1 MSKTG
6 FSKDFIWGAATSAP
20 QIEGAWKE
28 GGKSLSIWD
37 VAPEKKIKNRENC
50 HVSCDHYHHWKED
63 VALMKQMG
71 LKAYRFSISW
81 SRIMPSEGVV
91 NQEGLKFYSDLVD
104 ELLMA
109 QIEPIVTIF
118 HWDMPLWVFK
128 KGGWL
133 NKRIV
138 GYFKDYAKAVVSA
151 LSDRVKWWIT
161 INEPGCFIMNAY
173 LQGVHAPF
181 KRDYLSLSKLSKNA
195 MMASAEAVK
204 ILRTEAK
211 QKVKV
216 GVAFSTGAW
225 VPKNDSKEE
234 IDKARRLTLEEGNGL
249 MGNKW
254 WMDPML
260 LGKPVKAYGIFS
272 SKKKD
277 MALIHQPLDFIGLN
291 IYTSYNYAEWGGGEK
306 PPVGVPKNSLGWVI
320 DERCMY
326 WNVKFI
332 YEKYKL
338 PIMITENGLAANDA
352 VSFDGDVQD
361 PNRADFIRRYL
372 SELKKVN
379 NEGVPILGY
388 LHWSLLDNFEWA
400 EGYDPRFG
408 LIYVDFKSG
417 KRIIKNSAWYYK
429 HIIETN
435 GEEL

>member
-20 QIEGAWKE
+20 QIEGAWKD

-306 PPVGVPKNSLGWVI
+306 PPVGAPKNSLGWVI